1 MTLETI
7 AKENLNF
14 YAPRFEVK
22 IGEEK
27 QAVNISKEILDVTV
41 SEKIDEGVS
50 FKLTLHDEFDMNT
63 KEFKWLDDPRF
74 TVGNMITIDMGYGNN
89 LYTMIKGNITSL
101 EPSFFASETPTL
113 TIGGQDLSYDYMKRP
128 MPARTFKEKAYS
140 DIARTIAQ
148 EAGLLAVVDDT
159 GKFEPLIF
167 KNNNET
173 YYAFLEDIINKIN
186 FNFDIKGQTMYF
198 VKPGEDKKE
207 ILTLELGKD
216 IISFRPTIKTTG
228 LLAGV
233 EVRGHNPRDP
243 STPIVGKAEAGS
255 ELNKEPGKITGSEL
269 LAEKNPKDLPIK
281 VITNVVVN
289 SKEHADAIAKAELT
303 RASDTFIEGEVECIG
318 LPQIRTGVNVRLE
331 KMGERFSDKYYVTA
345 TTHTINSSGYK
356 TQFSVKSSSIKKAK
370 TKKAGIGGVVL

>member
-1 MTLETI
+1 MSLETL
-7 AKENLNF
+7 AKKNLNF

-27 QAVNISKEILDVTV
+27 LAVNISKEILDVTI
-41 SEKIDEGVS
+41 SEKIDEGAS

-63 KEFKWLDDPRF
+63 QKFKWLDDARF
-74 TVGNMITIDMGYGNN
+74 TVGNRITIDMGYGNN
-89 LYTMIKGNITSL
+89 LNTMIMGNITSL

-128 MPARTFKEKAYS
+128 MPARIFNEQTYS

-159 GKFEPLIF
+159 KEFAGKFEPSIL

-173 YYAFLEDIINKIN
+173 YYAFLDNIKNKVKFI
-186 FNFDIKGQTMYF
+186 FDIKGQTMYF

-216 IISFRPTIKTTG
+216 IISFRPTLKTTG
-228 LLAGV
+228 LLAEV

-243 STPIVGKAEAGS
+243 SNPIIGKATAGS
-255 ELNKEPGKITGSEL
+255 EPNKEPGKMTGSEL
-269 LAEKNPKDLPIK
+269 VAKKNSKAPPKT
-281 VITNVVVN
+281 VITDAVVN
-289 SKEHADAIAKAELT
+289 SQEHANAIAKAKLT
-303 RASDTFIEGEVECIG
+303 KASDTLIEGKVESIG
-318 LPQIRTGVNVRLE
+318 LPQIRTGVSVVLD
-331 KMGERFSDKYYVTA
+331 KMGERFSDKYYVTE
-345 TTHTINSSGYK
+345 TTHTLNSSGYR
-356 TQFSVKSSSIKKAK
+356 TEFSVKSNSVKKAV
-370 TKKAGIGGVVL
+370 I